1 MKVSG
6 VLGLT
11 RIGKEL
17 RLARIFRE
25 DGKAL
30 VVAMDHAYIFGP
42 IKGLEKPRKIIEDVI
57 EGGADAILT
66 TYGVVKRFYE
76 LMKGRVGIVLRL
88 DGGGSK
94 YTLEDFGKAERWN
107 LLYEVEDAVKLGAD
121 AVITTILLGAPCE
134 TEALKILAKLAA
146 DCESW
151 GIPLAAEI
159 IPVGRLPASD
169 PEVIASA
176 ARIGAEYGADMIKTN
191 YTGAAETFRK
201 VVETCP
207 VPVLIAGGP
216 RMETDVQVLETVKG
230 VVEVGGAGVF
240 FGRNVF
246 QSENPRGMVRALR
259 KIIHE
264 NSSVEEALMELRRKD

>member
-1 MKVSG
+1 M
-6 VLGLT
+6 GLT

-134 TEALKILAKLAA
+134 AEALKILAKLAA

-207 VPVLIAGGP
+207 IPVLIAGGP
-216 RMETDVQVLETVKG
+216 RMETDAQVLETVKG
-230 VVEVGGAGVF
+230 VIEAGGAGVF

>member
-1 MKVSG
+1 M
-6 VLGLT
+6 T

-121 AVITTILLGAPCE
+121 AVITTILPGAPCE
-134 TEALKILAKLAA
+134 AEALKILAKLAS
-146 DCESW
+146 DCEGW

-207 VPVLIAGGP
+207 IPVLIAGGS
-216 RMETDVQVLETVKG
+216 RMETDAQVLETVKG
-230 VVEVGGAGVF
+230 VIEAGGAGVF

-264 NSSVEEALMELRRKD
+264 NSSVEEALMELQRKD